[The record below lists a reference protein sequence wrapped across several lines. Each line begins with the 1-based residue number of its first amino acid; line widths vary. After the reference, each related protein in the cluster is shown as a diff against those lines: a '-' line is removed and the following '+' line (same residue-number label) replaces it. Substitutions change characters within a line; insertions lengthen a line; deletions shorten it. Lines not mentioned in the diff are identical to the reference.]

1 MAGAVA
7 SHFSIAGMPWCSSN
21 LAPPNHSS
29 SMSVAAAAVRAPPP
43 LGPLSE
49 VKWTKSARKQTS
61 VLDVCFSPEFGMHVT
76 RSAENAQTRVGT
88 FHDLWHPVASEGYQP
103 AHGVSRNR
111 AQCGVRH
118 RCSGIAGVG

>member
-1 MAGAVA
+1 MVGAVA
-7 SHFSIAGMPWCSSN
+7 PHFSIAGTPWSPSI
-21 LAPPNHSS
+21 LATPNHSTTMTVS
-29 SMSVAAAAVRAPPP
+29 AAVVKASPP

-49 VKWTKSARKQTS
+49 VKRTKSARRQTS
-61 VLDVCFSPEFGMHVT
+61 VLEVGFSPEFGMHVT

-88 FHDLWHPVASEGYQP
+88 FHGLWHPVASEGYQS
-103 AHGVSRNR
+103 AHGVSRHR

>member
-1 MAGAVA
+1 MVGAVA
-7 SHFSIAGMPWCSSN
+7 PHFFIAGTPWSPSI
-21 LAPPNHSS
+21 LATPIYSS

-49 VKWTKSARKQTS
+49 VKWTKSARKQIS
-61 VLDVCFSPEFGMHVT
+61 VLEVGFSPEFGMHVT
-76 RSAENAQTRVGT
+76 RSAENAQTCVGT
-88 FHDLWHPVASEGYQP
+88 FHGLWHPVASEGYQP
-103 AHGVSRNR
+103 AHGVSRHR